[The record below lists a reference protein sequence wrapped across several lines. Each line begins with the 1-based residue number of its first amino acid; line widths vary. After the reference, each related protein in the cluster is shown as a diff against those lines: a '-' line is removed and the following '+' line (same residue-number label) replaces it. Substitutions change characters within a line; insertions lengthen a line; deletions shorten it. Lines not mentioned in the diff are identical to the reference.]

1 MRRPLLIMFIILAL
15 ISCIYTNIKPL
26 DKNEDNIS
34 VEIVG
39 IVKDKIE
46 KEKYHQYKVG
56 DYLVND
62 YTRNINLKIGKV
74 VRIYGKYKNLD
85 NMNFDNFK
93 YGRYIKSTGYNGMVY
108 MSKYKYI
115 GDNRFYSYIGKIK
128 YYIKNTFIYLY
139 KDKSDFVNSLILG
152 TKEYLSYEENDM
164 FNKSGT
170 SHIIAISGLHI
181 GIILGLM
188 IFFIRGINN
197 VFKLIFISVI
207 LSLYA
212 LIVGSSPS
220 VIRAVLFVVI
230 LNMAV
235 FVDKKKDG
243 ISSLSLIGII
253 FIINNPYC
261 IYNISFQLSFLAT
274 LSIIYFYG
282 CINEIIK
289 SKLISITIASNI
301 LTLPIVYYI
310 FKGIPIFSIISNMIV
325 VPLMGV
331 IIYLSV
337 FSIFV
342 FKINLYIAKFIA
354 YFNRVLINF
363 IYYVLNKIINID
375 FAYIEIDNPQFTYVV
390 MYYVIV
396 FIYMIYKELKVMK
409 EQENELQGYY
419 KEY

>member
-1 MRRPLLIMFIILAL
+1 M
-15 ISCIYTNIKPL
+15 
-26 DKNEDNIS
+26 
-34 VEIVG
+34 EIFT
-39 IVKDKIE
+39 D
-46 KEKYHQYKVG
+46 
-56 DYLVND
+56 
-62 YTRNINLKIGKV
+62 
-74 VRIYGKYKNLD
+74 
-85 NMNFDNFK
+85 
-93 YGRYIKSTGYNGMVY
+93 
-108 MSKYKYI
+108 
-115 GDNRFYSYIGKIK
+115 
-128 YYIKNTFIYLY
+128 
-139 KDKSDFVNSLILG
+139 
-152 TKEYLSYEENDM
+152 
-164 FNKSGT
+164 
-170 SHIIAISGLHI
+170 
-181 GIILGLM
+181 
-188 IFFIRGINN
+188 
-197 VFKLIFISVI
+197 I
-207 LSLYA
+207 LS
-212 LIVGSSPS
+212 
-220 VIRAVLFVVI
+220 
-230 LNMAV
+230 